1 MGPGPK
7 LKDAQLYG
15 YPLIIIVGAHTQHD
29 DDLFEVQDR
38 QTGKTEVLSFN
49 ELQHVLRR

>member
-1 MGPGPK
+1 MGPGAK

-15 YPLIIIVGAHTQHD
+15 YPTVVVVGTHTQHD

-38 QTGKTEVLSFN
+38 ASGKSEVLNYSD
-49 ELQHVLRR
+49 LLHRLGR